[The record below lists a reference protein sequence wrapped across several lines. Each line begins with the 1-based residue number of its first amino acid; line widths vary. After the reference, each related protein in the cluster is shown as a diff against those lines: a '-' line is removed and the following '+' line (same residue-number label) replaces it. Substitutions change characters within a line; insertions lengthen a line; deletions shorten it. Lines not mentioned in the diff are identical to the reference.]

1 MENILKLVLSFFNM
15 ATLGVV
21 PEEVVD
27 HIVSF
32 LDTPALMA
40 CELVCRQWY
49 RIARV
54 SPAWR
59 RIAQAMSLDGVPQ
72 PSFLAD
78 VYPLGASVLSFP
90 SFIFYLILFDPIFFK

>member
-1 MENILKLVLSFFNM
+1 MDRPD
-15 ATLGVV
+15 TLGVV

-32 LDTPALMA
+32 LDAPALMA
-40 CELVCRQWY
+40 CELVCRQWC

-72 PSFLAD
+72 PSFPAD
-78 VYPLGASVLSFP
+78 AYPLGATSFLLCQLVY
-90 SFIFYLILFDPIFFK
+90 FILFYFK

>member
-1 MENILKLVLSFFNM
+1 MENIVVQERYANFKVLSFFNM

-32 LDTPALMA
+32 LDAPALMA

-78 VYPLGASVLSFP
+78 VYPLGASFLPLFS
-90 SFIFYLILFDPIFFK
+90 IFYFLI